1 MTQKEMDKDMRNHD
15 EHKQLTIRQPGRSFL
30 ATRHR
35 ACRPDH
41 STSEP
46 GPEKSLSHNLFTVF
60 RQVPAHCSG
69 ESMRQQTRVS
79 PPLFAGFCSPSP
91 SRRWLPNLKGLLVFF
106 AIFGMLS
113 TRAVSAQE
121 PADSVPVLTLEQAVQ
136 LALTNNRSVR
146 IASLEVDKS
155 KWQIAEVKTKRLPS
169 FSADIIGS
177 QLLNEISYTFPEGA
191 FGIYP
196 GIGPIPSTDTKVT
209 TPRQPV
215 AFITSQASQPISQLY
230 KIHLGIR
237 SQEVSSQLNSEKLR
251 ATRQSV
257 VKDVK
262 QAYYAV
268 LQSESALDA
277 ADASVKQYQEL
288 DRVVL
293 QRVSQEAALKSD
305 SLDVKAKLADEQ
317 YKLVQLRD
325 TLDSRK
331 EYLNDLLGRD
341 IRTEFR
347 TEQVPPASFEEVDLR
362 FAQDRAL
369 AQRSEIKQAQLN
381 VQQSEYARRLAKAD
395 YIPDFGVAFNYVSTF
410 NVDVLPRNVTS
421 LGFELKWEP
430 WEWGRRRDVVNQ
442 KKIVETQAQTQLRD
456 VQSKV
461 LVDVNSRYRKL
472 NESRMLIAVTQA
484 TRDAALQRLREVR
497 YRYEQQAVLLRDV
510 LQQQSAV
517 ASAHD
522 NYQQALLG
530 FWTAKT
536 DFEKSLGEDQ

>member
-15 EHKQLTIRQPGRSFL
+15 EHKQLTIRQPGRGFL

-46 GPEKSLSHNLFTVF
+46 GPEKSLSNNLFTVF

-136 LALTNNRSVR
+136 LALTDNRSVR

-277 ADASVKQYQEL
+277 ADASVKQYQ
-288 DRVVL
+288 
-293 QRVSQEAALKSD
+293 
-305 SLDVKAKLADEQ
+305 LADEQ

-461 LVDVNSRYRKL
+461 LVDVNSGYRKL

-484 TRDAALQRLREVR
+484 TRDAAQQRLREVR